1 MREFDVLINLDNAA
15 EQRLRMTDLANAVL
29 LSSGGL
35 TRLVGR
41 LEDRGLVQREP
52 DTMDGRGFLASLT
65 DSGKSLLAAA
75 RVTHDA
81 VIEELVGARLS
92 PSDVGTIRRVLGH
105 VLDPD
110 A

>member
-1 MREFDVLINLDNAA
+1 MLINLDNVP
-15 EQRLRMTDLANAVL
+15 ERRLRMTELASAVM

-35 TRLVGR
+35 TRLVGTAR
-41 LEDRGLVQREP
+41 RARPRAARTRPLDA
-52 DTMDGRGFLASLT
+52 RGFNATLT
-65 DSGKSLLAAA
+65 EGGRALLAAA

-92 PSDVGTIRRVLGH
+92 PPEITTLAKLVEHVLGA
-105 VLDPD
+105 DP